1 MPRKAR
7 DERLDTRAA
16 RLRLPVRREPYFR
29 TIQEGRAIG
38 YRRLAGG
45 KAGTWIARH
54 FDRDREPQRLYKA
67 LGNADDLL
75 DADGVSTL
83 NFAQAQAAAAT
94 WFADLGRVGG
104 RVAAPLTVRAAM
116 ADYLADYRARGG
128 KALPGTESAINAH
141 IIPKLGDRLVADLTP
156 GMIRTWHR
164 ALATA
169 APRVR
174 SKAGETAAR
183 KIDHND
189 PDATRAR
196 RATANRVL
204 TTLKAALSMAYRDGK
219 VPSDDAWRR
228 VAPFRNAEAPRIRHL
243 TDDEAVRLVNAAGP
257 EFRPMVIAALLTGC
271 RYGELCRLRAGDLNA
286 EQGTLHIRQSKTGKP
301 RFVMLTAEGVEFFSG
316 LAAGRKSTALMLA
329 RGDGSAWKT
338 SDQHRPMRAACEAG
352 QIAPAIGFHILR
364 HAHASRLAMSG
375 VPLGVIASQLG
386 NSEAICAKHYRHLC
400 PSYVADSI
408 RAASKPLGLA
418 VASNVEPIRGRR

>member
-7 DERLDTRAA
+7 DERLDTRNA

-75 DADGVSTL
+75 DADGFDTL
-83 NFAQAQAAAAT
+83 SFSQAQTAAAA
-94 WFADLGRVGG
+94 WFAELGRACG
-104 RVAAPLTVRAAM
+104 RVAAPLTVQAAM
-116 ADYLADYRARGG
+116 ADYLADYRAKGG
-128 KALPGTESAINAH
+128 KALAGTESAINAH
-141 IIPKLGDRLVADLTP
+141 ILPKLGDKLVGDLTP
-156 GMIRTWHR
+156 GIIRNWHR

-174 SKAGETAAR
+174 AKAGATATR

-189 PDATRAR
+189 ADATRAR

-204 TTLKAALSMAYRDGK
+204 TTLKAALNMAYRDGK

-228 VAPFRNAEAPRIRHL
+228 VAPFRNAEAPRIRYL
-243 TDDEAVRLVNAAGP
+243 IDDEAVRLVNATGP
-257 EFRPMVIAALLTGC
+257 EFRPMVVAALLTGC
-271 RYGELCRLRAGDLNA
+271 RYGELCRLRTGDLNA
-286 EQGTLHIRQSKTGKP
+286 EQGSLHIRQSKTNKP
-301 RFVMLTAEGVEFFSG
+301 RHIMLTAEAVAFFSG
-316 LAAGRKSTALMLA
+316 LSAGRKSTTLMLTRA
-329 RGDGSAWKT
+329 DGTAWRQ
-338 SDQHRPMRAACEAG
+338 SDQQRPMRAACEAG
-352 QIAPAIGFHILR
+352 QIAPAISFHILR
-364 HAHASRLAMSG
+364 HTYASRLVMAG
-375 VPLGVIASQLG
+375 VPLGVVAAQIG
-386 NSEAICAKHYRHLC
+386 DTEATTSKHYAHLS
-400 PSYVADSI
+400 PGFVADSI
-408 RAASKPLGLA
+408 RAAFKPLGLA
-418 VASNVEPIRGRR
+418 AQNNVEPIRGRR